1 MTELTRMVQGAFAAA
16 LRMRKNAG
24 YRLDEAIC
32 VYDLAERVG
41 IEVRFTDIPSMEGML
56 YCSSKPV
63 IILSSLRPM
72 GRRSFTCAHELG
84 HFHYGHGTIVDE
96 LVAKS
101 PKKGFDSKEFVAD
114 CFAGAL
120 LMPKIAVQRAFS
132 LRDWSIKGSNPGQIY
147 TVSNYF
153 GVGYSTLVHHL
164 SKGLRL
170 MPRPDAEEL
179 LKVGPRKAQAQVL
192 GWESE
197 NKVWVVDPHWSGRAI
212 DVEVGDLILAQRE
225 TDYEGGCLEGVEVSG
240 NSLLFR
246 ACQPGL
252 ARVCNDSGWSAFV
265 RVSRRAFVGRSIF
278 RHLEDRDEEGS
289 DGN

>member
-1 MTELTRMVQGAFAAA
+1 MVQGAFAAA

-32 VYDLAERVG
+32 VYDLAERLG

-56 YCSSKPV
+56 YSNPEPV

-84 HFHYGHGTIVDE
+84 HFHYGHGTVVDE
-96 LVAKS
+96 LVGQP
-101 PKKGFDSKEFVAD
+101 PKTGFDFKEFVAD
-114 CFAGAL
+114 CFADAL
-120 LMPKIAVQRAFS
+120 LMPKMAIQRAFAV
-132 LRDWSIKGSNPGQIY
+132 RKWSIEDSDPGQIY

-153 GVGYSTLVHHL
+153 GVGYSTLVQHL
-164 SKGLRL
+164 SKSLRL
-170 MPRPDAEEL
+170 LPAPHAEKL
-179 LKVGPRKAQAQVL
+179 LRVGPRKAQAQAL

-197 NKVWVVDPHWSGRAI
+197 DKVWIVDQHWRGRAV
-212 DVEVGDLILAQRE
+212 DTEVGDLILTPGRI
-225 TDYEGGCLEGVEVSG
+225 YHEGGCLEGIEGFGSG
-240 NSLLFR
+240 RLFR

-252 ARVCNDSGWSAFV
+252 GRVCNDSGWSAFV

-278 RHLEDRDEEGS
+278 RHLAEEVEECQHVS
-289 DGN
+289 